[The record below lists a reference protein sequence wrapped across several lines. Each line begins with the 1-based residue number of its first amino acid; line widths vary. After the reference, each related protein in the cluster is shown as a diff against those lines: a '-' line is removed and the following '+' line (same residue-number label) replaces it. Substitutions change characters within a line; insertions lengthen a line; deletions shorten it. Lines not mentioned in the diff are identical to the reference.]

1 MDSKKFVNLNAT
13 YKEFLGRVEPMI
25 KDIELSQSTSLSK
38 LEKVH
43 DDISQLLGGGHI
55 ERNDL
60 NHLLINCS
68 NGNSTLQKLKDV
80 VYLRNLKITEK
91 AIKNDKYKDFVTRMM
106 TSKGGNVT
114 NKKVDKAF
122 LELIRPYFGYWDG
135 LWRFIDHSKGKIKS
149 IDVLDPE
156 DIEKFNSYL
165 EKI

>member
-25 KDIELSQSTSLSK
+25 KDIELSPGTPLSK
-38 LEKVH
+38 LEKMH
-43 DDISQLLGGGHI
+43 EDISQLLGGGHI

-68 NGNSTLQKLKDV
+68 NNNPTLQKLKDV

-91 AIKNDKYKDFVTRMM
+91 AIKNDKYKDFVSRMVNI
-106 TSKGGNVT
+106 KGGNT
-114 NKKVDKAF
+114 KKIDKAF
-122 LELIRPYFGYWDG
+122 LQLIQPYFGYWDG
-135 LWRFIDHSKGKIKS
+135 LWRFVDYSKGKIKG